1 MQGGVS
7 ELTPSEFKRL
17 AIPYRKINKNDIEQ
31 LSKMFKEN
39 EDIDKIIE
47 FVNSKTIAK
56 EWEHNQILRL
66 DEMRRKLMERRL
78 M

>member
-1 MQGGVS
+1 M
-7 ELTPSEFKRL
+7 